1 MKTVLNIGMSLVRL
15 YGWKVERFDIQ
26 RCNNDVIGHTWYIGY
41 LYIIDTKNDNMPC
54 TILIRDDGT
63 FEIDEREV

>member
-26 RCNNDVIGHTWYIGY
+26 RCTNDVINRTWYVGY
-41 LYIIDTKNDNMPC
+41 LYIIDTKNDIPC